1 MSEADI
7 ADVSLLRVFE
17 VLNRPSRR
25 LTWRCSTSTRWT
37 RRRRTCT
44 TRRTSTRTLESS
56 PTSPKD
62 VRSLSLSSLPTLA
75 QIMSMAD
82 RQALWRATAPAAKQV
97 VDQCFGEYY
106 IMYST
111 QLYNTEQDFA

>member
-1 MSEADI
+1 MDETKEHLHDSQDLDPDAGELPYVAKG
-7 ADVSLLRVFE
+7 
-17 VLNRPSRR
+17 
-25 LTWRCSTSTRWT
+25 
-37 RRRRTCT
+37 CT
-44 TRRTSTRTLESS
+44 F
-56 PTSPKD
+56 P
-62 VRSLSLSSLPTLA
+62 LSLSSLPILA